1 MGGEKKLWLG
11 SPLFFL
17 FFCAHAPTFAR
28 YVVFDKDISVK
39 TTNYS
44 ALKETLLKT
53 KITYDET
60 EQNLEMA
67 YSLAHRDGRL

>member
-1 MGGEKKLWLG
+1 MVRFPHLL
-11 SPLFFL
+11 P

-28 YVVFDKDISVK
+28 YVVFDKDISVS

-53 KITYDET
+53 KITYDKT

-67 YSLAHRDGRL
+67 YSLAYRDGRL

>member
-1 MGGEKKLWLG
+1 MVRFPHLL
-11 SPLFFL
+11 P

-28 YVVFDKDISVK
+28 YVVFEKDISVK

>member
-1 MGGEKKLWLG
+1 MDRFP
-11 SPLFFL
+11 PLLPF

-28 YVVFDKDISVK
+28 YVAFDEDISVK

-53 KITYDET
+53 KITYDKT
-60 EQNLEMA
+60 
-67 YSLAHRDGRL
+67 

>member
-1 MGGEKKLWLG
+1 MVRFP
-11 SPLFFL
+11 PLLPF

-28 YVVFDKDISVK
+28 YVVFDKDITVK

-53 KITYDET
+53 KITYDKT
-60 EQNLEMA
+60 EQNLEMT